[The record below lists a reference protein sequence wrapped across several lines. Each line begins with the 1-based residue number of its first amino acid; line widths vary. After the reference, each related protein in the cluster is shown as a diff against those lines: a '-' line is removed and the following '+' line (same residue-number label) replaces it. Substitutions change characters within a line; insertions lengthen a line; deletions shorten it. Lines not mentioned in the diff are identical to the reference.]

1 MAYDVEDTLQEF
13 AVRLEKQSWWRIRR
27 NLLDRRRVAKQ
38 MKELRANVEDVSQRS
53 MRYNLI
59 KGPASKAAMAAE
71 QSSITSAALFSID
84 DAREVYENPD
94 TKGKFPCRAWV
105 RPMHPFNPKDFIQSM
120 VEQFHLGVGAKAL
133 LGAEKPAPEL
143 AEMFDEY

>member
-84 DAREVYENPD
+84 DARYMS
-94 TKGKFPCRAWV
+94 R
-105 RPMHPFNPKDFIQSM
+105 Q
-120 VEQFHLGVGAKAL
+120 
-133 LGAEKPAPEL
+133 EKLKLDLFSVDQPEG
-143 AEMFDEY
+143 EWP